1 MRSKSKIVAA
11 IVLTMMVCLICA
23 FGVVG
28 TVAEENELTATP
40 RGLFTQ
46 ISVSLWGNHMRTVT
60 ATAKNEFTLGF
71 STIPAYVYLYW
82 SPTRVTDISYMQR
95 VATGYTADL
104 NMGDSIN
111 ASDDTELKDA
121 YWAAVVRYKF
131 DDNDWTEKSTEIVRF
146 DANANL
152 IG

>member
-28 TVAEENELTATP
+28 TVAEENELTVTT

-60 ATAKNEFTLGF
+60 ATAKNDFTLGF
-71 STIPAYVYLYW
+71 STIRAYVYLY
-82 SPTRVTDISYMQR
+82 RADFNAVEVDDMELA
-95 VATGYTADL
+95 ATGYTADL
-104 NMGDSIN
+104 NIGKSIN
-111 ASDDTELKDA
+111 ASDDTELQQC
-121 YWAAVVRYKF
+121 YWAAKVRYKF
-131 DDNDWTEKSTEIVRF
+131 DDNDWTEKETPVVLF

>member
-1 MRSKSKIVAA
+1 MRSKSKIVAT

-46 ISVSLWGNHMRTVT
+46 ISVTLYGNQMRTVT
-60 ATAKNEFTLGF
+60 AKATNDFTLGF
-71 STIPAYVYLYW
+71 STIPTYVYLYR
-82 SPTRVTDISYMQR
+82 SPTRVTDISYMQLA
-95 VATGYTADL
+95 ATGYTADL
-104 NMGDSIN
+104 NIGKSVY
-111 ASDDTELKDA
+111 AADDTELEEA

-131 DDNDWTEKSTEIVRF
+131 DNNDWTERSTEIVRF